1 MVIFGRTRQILGTE
15 AAVFM
20 GMEDDGEYVTNRMI
34 FGCVWKWGI
43 YHIRWQFNRDNQ
55 PHDRLGNDEQT
66 KKES

>member
-34 FGCVWKWGI
+34 FGCV
-43 YHIRWQFNRDNQ
+43 
-55 PHDRLGNDEQT
+55 
-66 KKES
+66 